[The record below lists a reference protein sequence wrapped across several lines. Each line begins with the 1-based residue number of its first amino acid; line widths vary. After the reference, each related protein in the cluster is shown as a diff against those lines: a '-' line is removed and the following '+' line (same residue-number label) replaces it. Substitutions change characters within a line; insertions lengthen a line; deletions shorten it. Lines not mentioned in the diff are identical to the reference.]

1 MSYWLLDVGLY
12 PCKTC
17 RAIRP
22 PQADQ
27 PRRETTDVEQKPP
40 PGPPAPTDRSR
51 SPIPADPPAHPR
63 PSADRWRKAG
73 LRAGAAGRPA
83 HPTLD
88 RPVGTSRTS
97 PWHAGHARCPA
108 GRPFR
113 QGADARHP
121 PGHRLRPISSSCGHP
136 AVAGRP
142 RDMADRSTVRSAGHP
157 QFKVTAQPMG
167 LDPVRT
173 AAVKRRT
180 PSASSV
186 RPCVWPAGH
195 GQPCGLLILAMT
207 GQDGNAHARLR
218 PTPAAPERPPA
229 WSPSDVRAVVSGVHD
244 GRHDRTGSGHACPV
258 VSGRTPSPP
267 AGTPAGPEA
276 MRTGE
281 RTNGTRGIRTSSIA
295 TTTKAARRD
304 TPSPLLWGR
313 RCGLQ
318 PRSARRWQHCQ
329 RDGNHGSDQAAAW
342 CRSSVQAAPR
352 RTVLHPRAILAQII
366 LTDRSVRNKFGFS
379 FQERRTPGCPQES
392 GCYRW
397 AVYRA
402 TRSRPC
408 ASVHRPRSCRQSR
421 SLTR

>member
-1 MSYWLLDVGLY
+1 
-12 PCKTC
+12 
-17 RAIRP
+17 
-22 PQADQ
+22 
-27 PRRETTDVEQKPP
+27 
-40 PGPPAPTDRSR
+40 
-51 SPIPADPPAHPR
+51 
-63 PSADRWRKAG
+63 
-73 LRAGAAGRPA
+73 
-83 HPTLD
+83 
-88 RPVGTSRTS
+88 VGTSRTS
-97 PWHAGHARCPA
+97 PWHAGHARSPA

-121 PGHRLRPISSSCGHP
+121 PGHRLRRSVPP
-136 AVAGRP
+136 ADTRQWLAGRGTW
-142 RDMADRSTVRSAGHP
+142 R
-157 QFKVTAQPMG
+157 TARPSG
-167 LDPVRT
+167 RPDTPVRGDRPADGSGPGPDGGGQ
-173 AAVKRRT
+173 AADTFSAQRPTMRLASWLRPTMRPAHPGHDRT
-180 PSASSV
+180 GRQCACS
-186 RPCVWPAGH
+186 
-195 GQPCGLLILAMT
+195 
-207 GQDGNAHARLR
+207 LR

-379 FQERRTPGCPQES
+379 SQERRTPGCPPGVLLLSLGGVPGYSQPTLRIRS
-392 GCYRW
+392 SA
-397 AVYRA
+397 AVM
-402 TRSRPC
+402 
-408 ASVHRPRSCRQSR
+408 
-421 SLTR
+421 

>member
-1 MSYWLLDVGLY
+1 MPDMPAVRLAAPSARVRTPDTRVD
-12 PCKTC
+12 
-17 RAIRP
+17 IVS
-22 PQADQ
+22 ADQ
-27 PRRETTDVEQKPP
+27 FLLRT
-40 PGPPAPTDRSR
+40 PGSGWPAEGHGGS
-51 SPIPADPPAHPR
+51 
-63 PSADRWRKAG
+63 
-73 LRAGAAGRPA
+73 
-83 HPTLD
+83 LD
-88 RPVGTSRTS
+88 RPVGRT
-97 PWHAGHARCPA
+97 
-108 GRPFR
+108 
-113 QGADARHP
+113 
-121 PGHRLRPISSSCGHP
+121 
-136 AVAGRP
+136 
-142 RDMADRSTVRSAGHP
+142 P

-379 FQERRTPGCPQES
+379 FQERRTPGCPQGS
-392 GCYRW
+392 CCCRW